1 MIASFGGASCKPGT
15 DVTPPPGPHATT
27 TGDAPS
33 PHAASPPV
41 AAEPDAGDADAG
53 DAATHA
59 ATPLTPPIPLP
70 FASYE
75 SVCAEVPDGGAPFD
89 LLMGSKPPAKR
100 VTVAF
105 TSKSVRP
112 SASDTPGLGFTA
124 YVTASEVGLR
134 REVFHL
140 PFGGDP
146 YQCCTKGGPSA
157 LTFSC
162 MLSGVDQIES
172 RGKVSRQGN
181 AIVLEWC
188 TANLSTRRVSSRGG
202 VSVPVDP
209 SAVITFTSRKP
220 ECAPPLP
227 H

>member
-1 MIASFGGASCKPGT
+1 M
-15 DVTPPPGPHATT
+15 
-27 TGDAPS
+27 
-33 PHAASPPV
+33 
-41 AAEPDAGDADAG
+41 
-53 DAATHA
+53 
-59 ATPLTPPIPLP
+59 P

-75 SVCAEVPDGGAPFD
+75 SVCAEVPDGGVPFD

-188 TANLSTRRVSSRGG
+188 TANLSTRRVSSGSFRLRCWISCWPSGVFAKMASRAGAVVSDMACDRPRGQRG
-202 VSVPVDP
+202 PEGRRKRKMTSFSAGPAIIDP
-209 SAVITFTSRKP
+209 
-220 ECAPPLP
+220 
-227 H
+227 